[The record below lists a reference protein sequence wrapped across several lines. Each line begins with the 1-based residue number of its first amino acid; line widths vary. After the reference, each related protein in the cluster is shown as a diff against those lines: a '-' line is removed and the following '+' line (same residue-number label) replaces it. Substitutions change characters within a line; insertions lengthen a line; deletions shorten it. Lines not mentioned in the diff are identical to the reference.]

1 MHDAAGAQAES
12 ARDARSQRAWRAFAG
27 LAGVC
32 LLALCLRLAYLWEA
46 SQGPFGE
53 PGYLPIDARLY
64 HAWAI
69 DWLAGDWPPP
79 QTYYRPPLYTWFTGL
94 VYAVAGPDPT
104 AVKIVQSVLGAA
116 TSALVWA
123 IGRELFPGSAVPLLA
138 AAIWALCGTSIFFD
152 AQLLPGSLDAFLQT
166 ALVWRLLV
174 AGRTRR
180 LAAWSLAGLL
190 VGLCA
195 LHRGGALLLL
205 PLLLVWIHLLP
216 GWASQPRASAASPS
230 GRGPWRSFAPP
241 ALALLVPVALVI
253 APVAWR
259 NASYDRL
266 LEGKAGPLET
276 ARRLAT
282 GRFVAIAESSA
293 VNLRLGNAPVLRE
306 LNHVTHPDHFVVWD
320 RLMGEPYR
328 SGIGST
334 AEANRFILRETLRE
348 VAAQPVAW
356 LGIMLEKA
364 RELVSGAEIPRNTSI
379 YPDRKYSRVLRV
391 LLWKH
396 GLAFPSGLIIPFGL
410 AGIWLVRRSLRA
422 HFVPL
427 ACLAVQALFV
437 LAFFVTARYRLPSLP
452 LLSLYAAHA
461 GLTLLAAGSRAPPRR
476 RPRGSAGLLALLLLV
491 SNHAVGAMPASHW
504 PLEHAD
510 LARTLIARHE
520 LRGGGG
526 AAARGARAG
535 SRLLRRERPALR
547 PADLRRSSARGG
559 PLLHAGGGLTAG
571 IGGSAP
577 PARSGARGLG
587 PAPRRDR
594 RVSDGAAA
602 RPGNPRSA
610 DALAKALEKRAR
622 REKDDAQQ

>member
-1 MHDAAGAQAES
+1 MHDAAGAQAAS
-12 ARDARSQRAWRAFAG
+12 AREARSQRAWRAFAG

-32 LLALCLRLAYLWEA
+32 LLALCLRLAYLWET

-69 DWLAGDWPPP
+69 DWLAGKWPPP

-94 VYAVAGPDPT
+94 IYAAAGPDPM

-138 AAIWALCGTSIFFD
+138 AAIWAVCGTSIFFD

-166 ALVWRLLV
+166 ALVWQLLV

-180 LAAWSLAGLL
+180 LAAWSFAGLL

-205 PLLLVWIHLLP
+205 PLLLIWIHLLP
-216 GWASQPRASAASPS
+216 GWASQSRTSATSPS
-230 GRGPWRSFAPP
+230 GRSWRSFAPQ
-241 ALALLVPVALVI
+241 ALALLVPVLLVI

-266 LEGKAGPLET
+266 LEGKAEPLET

-282 GRFVAIAESSA
+282 GRFVSIAESSA

-306 LNHVTHPDHFVVWD
+306 LNHVTHRDHFVVWD

-348 VAAQPVAW
+348 VAEHPVAW
-356 LGIMLEKA
+356 LGIMLDKA
-364 RELVSGAEIPRNTSI
+364 RELVNGAEIPRNTSI

-461 GLTLLAAGSRAPPRR
+461 GLTLLALAREGRRAEAARL
-476 RPRGSAGLLALLLLV
+476 GGLLALLLLV

-520 LRGGGG
+520 LRGGEAQLR
-526 AAARGARAG
+526 AALAQDPGFPAANDQLCALLIYADRAPEAVPSCTRAVASQPESADLHHQLG
-535 SRLLRRERPALR
+535 VALEASGRRPAAIAEYRMALR
-547 PADLRRSSARGG
+547 LA
-559 PLLHAGGGLTAG
+559 
-571 IGGSAP
+571 
-577 PARSGARGLG
+577 
-587 PAPRRDR
+587 
-594 RVSDGAAA
+594 
-602 RPGNPRSA
+602 PGNPRSA

-622 REKDDAQQ
+622 REKDDRP

>member
-1 MHDAAGAQAES
+1 MAGA
-12 ARDARSQRAWRAFAG
+12 RRAWAAV
-27 LAGVC
+27 AGVG
-32 LLALCLRLAYLWEA
+32 LLALCLRLAYLWDA
-46 SQGPFGE
+46 SRSPFGE
-53 PGYLPIDARLY
+53 PSYLPIDARLY

-69 DWLAGDWPPP
+69 DWLAGSWPPP
-79 QTYYRPPLYTWFTGL
+79 QTYYRPPLYTWFVGL
-94 VYAVAGPDPT
+94 VYAVAGPHPA
-104 AVKIVQSVLGAA
+104 AVKIVQSGLGAA
-116 TSALVWA
+116 TAALVWA
-123 IGRELFPGSAVPLLA
+123 IGRELFASSSAPLLA
-138 AAIWALCGTSIFFD
+138 AVIWALCGTSIFFD

-174 AGRTRR
+174 AGRSQR
-180 LAAWSLAGLL
+180 LSAWAFAGLL

-205 PLLLVWIHLLP
+205 PLLLIWIRLLP
-216 GWASQPRASAASPS
+216 GWAAQGAASAAATN
-230 GRGPWRSFAPP
+230 GRSPWRSFART
-241 ALALLVPVALVI
+241 ALALLLPATLVI

-306 LNHVTHPDHFVVWD
+306 LNHVTHPDHFAVWN
-320 RLMGEPYR
+320 RLIAEPYQT
-328 SGIGST
+328 GIGST
-334 AEANRFILRETLRE
+334 EEANQFIVRETLRE
-348 VAAQPVAW
+348 IAAQPTAW
-356 LGIMLEKA
+356 LGIMLDKTL
-364 RELVSGAEIPRNTSI
+364 ELLNGAEIPRNTSI
-379 YPDRKYSRVLRV
+379 YPDRQYSRVLQA

-410 AGIWLVRRSLRA
+410 VGIWLVRRSYRA

-461 GLTLLAAGSRAPPRR
+461 ALALRDLVRERRRPEAARLAAG
-476 RPRGSAGLLALLLLV
+476 LAVLLLV

-510 LARTLIARHE
+510 LARVLLARHE
-520 LRGGGG
+520 LRGAEAQLR
-526 AAARGARAG
+526 AALAQDPDFPAANDQLCSLLIYAERAPEAVPSCTRAVASQPG
-535 SRLLRRERPALR
+535 SADLHHQLGVALEASGRRPAAIAEYRMALR
-547 PADLRRSSARGG
+547 L
-559 PLLHAGGGLTAG
+559 
-571 IGGSAP
+571 AP
-577 PARSGARGLG
+577 GNARSA
-587 PAPRRDR
+587 
-594 RVSDGAAA
+594 S
-602 RPGNPRSA
+602 
-610 DALAKALEKRAR
+610 ALAKALEKLAR
-622 REKDDAQQ
+622 RGDDDPGPE